1 MDRQLLLGKQQV
13 TAGVAPAMTAADAM
27 WAENVKWKPEA
38 LGRVRSSPAKPGVG
52 RTKAQVYGQYVT
64 FDFDIPLI
72 GSGVAG
78 TAPKWGPVFPAC
90 GWAETVV
97 AATSV
102 TYAPMPNPTATS
114 KSMAFKWRDGERR
127 QHMVVDWKGTVSFK
141 LTAGERPMMMFRG
154 KAVYADPTESVA
166 ELTHADMDITGW
178 LDAKPV
184 AAGTTLFSFAGISG
198 LGLRDFTINQNDTVN
213 FLSVPE
219 QEVTRHIGERTFD
232 GAIKITNPKPSVLNL
247 AAKWRTSAL
256 EVFSMTHD
264 TVAGRIATVN
274 GRTQLSSVEYVREKA
289 GVGGGDGGDDVASA
303 NHEMVPST
311 LTTDDEISLV
321 LT

>member
-1 MDRQLLLGKQQV
+1 MDRQLLLGKQEV
-13 TAGVAPAMTAADAM
+13 TYGVAPALTAADSM
-27 WAENVKWKPEA
+27 WAENVKWKPAA

-64 FDFDIPLI
+64 FEFEVPLV

-90 GWAETVV
+90 GWLETVV
-97 AATSV
+97 PGTSV
-102 TYAPMPNPTATS
+102 TYAPMPNPTATA
-114 KSMAFKWRDGERR
+114 KSMSFKWRDGERR
-127 QHMVVDWKGTVSFK
+127 QHMVSGWKGTASFK
-141 LTAGERPMMMFRG
+141 LSAGGRPMIMFKG
-154 KAVYADPTESVA
+154 KAIYADPTESAA

-184 AAGTTLFSFAGISG
+184 ASGTTLFSFAGISG

-219 QEVTRHIGERTFD
+219 QENVRHIGERTFD
-232 GAIKITNPKPSVLNL
+232 GAIKITNPKPSILNL
-247 AAKWRTSAL
+247 ASKWKNSAL

-264 TVAGRIATVN
+264 TTAGRIVTIN
-274 GRTQLSSVEYVREKA
+274 GRTQLSDVDYAREKQ
-289 GVGGGDGGDDVASA
+289 GDGGGDGGDDVASA
-303 NHEMVPST
+303 NHEMAPST